1 MKKIGIII
9 FVIGVFLIVGGGVYI
24 FFSEDTDSSPT
35 PLVVKENRKY
45 KTVLTDISD
54 GGLSQS
60 VSVDDFSSVVKN
72 IGFKNA
78 KCDNGDVSLCT
89 ATNKGYSNSD
99 LEDSITL
106 TYENN
111 VVASLDMIL
120 YFYEKDF
127 SVEKSTNISNT
138 IMRNFFGY
146 SITDTQIEEL
156 QSNLFNSEDKSYPV
170 SVSTYEFN
178 NYSIQL
184 TLQYSSEQ
192 KLYTFHFLVYPLV

>member
-1 MKKIGIII
+1 
-9 FVIGVFLIVGGGVYI
+9 
-24 FFSEDTDSSPT
+24 
-35 PLVVKENRKY
+35 
-45 KTVLTDISD
+45 
-54 GGLSQS
+54 
-60 VSVDDFSSVVKN
+60 
-72 IGFKNA
+72 
-78 KCDNGDVSLCT
+78 
-89 ATNKGYSNSD
+89 
-99 LEDSITL
+99 
-106 TYENN
+106 
-111 VVASLDMIL
+111 MIL